1 MKGSHD
7 RVHVRLAVQAFV
19 LGEIRFPVP
28 GARLSTQGLF
38 ELEQLRFRANL
49 GLYKV

>member
-1 MKGSHD
+1 MHI
-7 RVHVRLAVQAFV
+7 RLAVQAFV

-38 ELEQLRFRANL
+38 ELEQLRFIRFRASCL
-49 GLYKV
+49 VEGLC